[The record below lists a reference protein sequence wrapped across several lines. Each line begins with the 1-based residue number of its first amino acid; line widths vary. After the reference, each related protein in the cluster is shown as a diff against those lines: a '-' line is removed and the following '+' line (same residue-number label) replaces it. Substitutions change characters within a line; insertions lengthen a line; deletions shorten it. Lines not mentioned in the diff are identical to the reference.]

1 MLDSRPFKPLGGLEV
16 EFAGQRVVACEELR
30 IGLSV
35 AVRGVLA
42 ELIDVLGQLLPGVL
56 LRQPGVCRQLAEG
69 GVEIEPSATSPGQ

>member
-42 ELIDVLGQLLPGVL
+42 ELIDCQF
-56 LRQPGVCRQLAEG
+56 AEYLYRLERILIRP
-69 GVEIEPSATSPGQ
+69 VEAG